1 MEADNTRPSRR
12 TKDRRTGDPSTPH
25 NKMRRHA
32 EPGKDACDHS
42 FAFIAASSAVNDAE
56 AIADKS
62 YWIG

>member
-1 MEADNTRPSRR
+1 
-12 TKDRRTGDPSTPH
+12 
-25 NKMRRHA
+25 MRRHA

-42 FAFIAASSAVNDAE
+42 FAFIVANSAVNDAE